1 MPNVFIAVSMG
12 KFIGMKGPGIFF
24 IVPIIDSVSTY
35 VDQRVRVNAFKAEQT
50 LTKDTVPVNVDAV
63 VYWTVWDVE
72 KAALEVQDYQEA
84 IEHIAQTG
92 LRDTIGKHELSTL
105 LQERD
110 KIAEDLQVL
119 LDQQTSP
126 WGITCQTVGI
136 KDIAIPPALAEAME
150 RLGLS
155 AFIGNLPIRIQYHGQ
170 CDSRITL
177 RRVGRQPVDI
187 DRTDQHRQIGVS
199 QRVGLRER
207 LRMDTLLSR
216 LVKVDLLVDVLFVPV
231 QHCFR
236 DVELCRRCC
245 QHCGIHDWRDL
256 SLFKSTLYFM
266 YPYGDTIYSIDN
278 KDNIKRLYSID
289 FGDKSI
295 PADLFDEKG
304 DELALE
310 KKTSKLEDYM
320 HATAFSYTDK
330 YIYIGSYNKVY
341 QGFFTLYSKM
351 NKHTLT
357 AHKLIDDMFLKGNV
371 ITISIKNLP
380 RNTESNDILF
390 PLDPEYLINGYKH
403 YMSYLS
409 DAGREEFRKKYPELV
424 RICTTLKED
433 DNPVILRI
441 KVKDF

>member
-1 MPNVFIAVSMG
+1 MIALCLFSCGGKSHQSKKLETISINGNIRQTLNLSSFVDTIEFIPLETNDENLIGDVERIIYRNGKYYIRTTQGILHGKLSVFDKTG
-12 KFIGMKGPGIFF
+12 KYLWGLNKIGNGPGEYPELKEFAITENGNITATSYRKIINYDSTGVFLSESKTDFLGFELIYTGNNNYFF
-24 IVPIIDSVSTY
+24 LDDQAIHHGNRLFYIMNNQGIIKKRLFEMSKLEANKGSMIID
-35 VDQRVRVNAFKAEQT
+35 
-50 LTKDTVPVNVDAV
+50 
-63 VYWTVWDVE
+63 
-72 KAALEVQDYQEA
+72 
-84 IEHIAQTG
+84 
-92 LRDTIGKHELSTL
+92 
-105 LQERD
+105 
-110 KIAEDLQVL
+110 
-119 LDQQTSP
+119 
-126 WGITCQTVGI
+126 
-136 KDIAIPPALAEAME
+136 
-150 RLGLS
+150 
-155 AFIGNLPIRIQYHGQ
+155 
-170 CDSRITL
+170 
-177 RRVGRQPVDI
+177 
-187 DRTDQHRQIGVS
+187 
-199 QRVGLRER
+199 
-207 LRMDTLLSR
+207 
-216 LVKVDLLVDVLFVPV
+216 
-231 QHCFR
+231 
-236 DVELCRRCC
+236 
-245 QHCGIHDWRDL
+245 WRKL
-256 SLFKSTLYFM
+256 SLYKSTLYFM

-278 KDNIKRLYSID
+278 KDSIKRLYSID
-289 FGDKSI
+289 FGDKRI
-295 PADLFDEKG
+295 PADLFDENE
-304 DELALE
+304 DELTLE
-310 KKTSKLEDYM
+310 KRASKLKDYM